1 MQRQCSDVL
10 VFQRGDDVLVRI
22 NRGAYHGNQYYQ
34 VYRSRLDFQCVIRR
48 YKDKESSPC
57 IREHVIFVRL
67 HIEAWSAEKYNF
79 YTAKTLPFIED
90 MLSRVI
96 VRNSD
101 ALKRETSSYRSRN
114 VVRVTENGSNSSKQF
129 CLGEYGRVQKCRGRL
144 SWTLSGYF
152 QVPHRLE
159 IPPITPPPPPGEE
172 FRVTVGWKRQLEQ
185 GQSAGRFYPVAVVAP
200 RPA

>member
-1 MQRQCSDVL
+1 MQRQSSDVL

-57 IREHVIFVRL
+57 IREYVIFVRL
-67 HIEAWSAEKYNF
+67 HIEAWSAEKYKF

-114 VVRVTENGSNSSKQF
+114 VVRATENGSNSPKQF
-129 CLGEYGRVQKCRGRL
+129 CSGECGRVQKCRGRL
-144 SWTLSGYF
+144 SGRLSGNF
-152 QVPHRLE
+152 QVPHKLGHCLDKAKSSGGF
-159 IPPITPPPPPGEE
+159 PIVY
-172 FRVTVGWKRQLEQ
+172 F
-185 GQSAGRFYPVAVVAP
+185 
-200 RPA
+200 RPASSRFAKKNLKRVL